1 TSIVALGGR
10 ALGVIAVADPPRVHA
25 ADAVR
30 ALGALGVRAEML
42 SGDNA
47 VVGNKI
53 AAELGIGGCI
63 PVHGPDERL
72 VAIRGL
78 EGKGRR
84 VGVVGATLTT
94 DVGVGILLGGN
105 PHRVGAARLVLG
117 PLDPPPAPTPAHI
130 ARRTL
135 PTLRP

>member
-63 PVHGPDERL
+63 PAHGPDEKL
-72 VAIRGL
+72 AAIRGL

-84 VGVVGATLTT
+84 PRGGGATLTAHP
-94 DVGVGILLGGN
+94 GRGLLPGRKPPRGG
-105 PHRVGAARLVLG
+105 PPRPLARPPDS
-117 PLDPPPAPTPAHI
+117 PLPS
-130 ARRTL
+130 
-135 PTLRP
+135 